1 MRGTRWLILVA
12 ILAILGGVGVTYRL
26 QQRILQQ
33 HAPPKPKPL
42 PRELNSTREDWHY
55 SQSDAKRTI
64 VEIQAKKFGQ
74 SADNSHVLLEDVELR
89 IFHQDGSE
97 YDLVHSA
104 QAEFS
109 PSDKRLFSEGQVEIT
124 LGLPAEGQPTHTPV
138 SIRSSGVTFYSDT
151 GKAETER
158 PASFTFEHGDGTC
171 VGASYDPSTREL
183 HMNSQ
188 AVVNWKAPGPHAK
201 PMKIEAGTLV
211 YKEASATIWLI
222 PWARLTRENTL
233 VEAGPTTVTLQN
245 GIIHQVDALAAHGT
259 DSYPNRRLQY
269 AADHL
274 WVDFDDNG
282 EVQKIAGAPNARLVS
297 TADVS
302 ETAVTADRVDMFFTT
317 VNNES
322 VLTNALV
329 NGNGVV
335 VSKPLAASKTA
346 KDRADLPET
355 RILRSQVIHMRM
367 RPGGKELDALETDS
381 PGSLE
386 FLPNRPT
393 QHHRTLDGGRFW
405 IKYGPGNR
413 LESFR
418 TIDAR
423 TRTDPTPEERRRNRP
438 PVFTRSRNLL
448 AQFDPKTSQM
458 SRMEQWDDF
467 SYEGGDRKA
476 RAAKATLDSGINQ
489 IVLETAARMW
499 DATGSTSAD
508 VIHLD
513 ERTGNFTAEGHVN
526 SSRLP
531 EKQKKTSDLLSG
543 DEPLQGLAQKMTS
556 ADHNRRIRYEGNVV
570 LWQGADR
577 LQAQRVDI
585 NREARSLAAE
595 GNVFTQFH
603 EEQDQDTSKEG
614 QPVGKGSGAPAGPPV
629 FTTVRAADLVYTE
642 ADRQAHYRG
651 GVVLNRPRLQVK
663 ADDLTAFLAES
674 GADSR
679 LEKALGEGHVEI
691 VQTTPQRTRTG
702 LGQHAEYYTADDR
715 IVLRGAQAQ
724 LVDSLRGNARG
735 GELTYFSND
744 DRLLVNG
751 SASQP
756 AVSRI
761 RRK

>member
-12 ILAILGGVGVTYRL
+12 ILAILGGVGVTHRL

-183 HMNSQ
+183 HMNS
-188 AVVNWKAPGPHAK
+188 
-201 PMKIEAGTLV
+201 
-211 YKEASATIWLI
+211 
-222 PWARLTRENTL
+222 L

-405 IKYGPGNR
+405 IKYGTGNR

-438 PVFTRSRNLL
+438 PVF
-448 AQFDPKTSQM
+448 
-458 SRMEQWDDF
+458 
-467 SYEGGDRKA
+467 
-476 RAAKATLDSGINQ
+476 
-489 IVLETAARMW
+489 
-499 DATGSTSAD
+499 
-508 VIHLD
+508 
-513 ERTGNFTAEGHVN
+513 
-526 SSRLP
+526 
-531 EKQKKTSDLLSG
+531 
-543 DEPLQGLAQKMTS
+543 
-556 ADHNRRIRYEGNVV
+556 
-570 LWQGADR
+570 
-577 LQAQRVDI
+577 
-585 NREARSLAAE
+585 
-595 GNVFTQFH
+595 
-603 EEQDQDTSKEG
+603 
-614 QPVGKGSGAPAGPPV
+614 
-629 FTTVRAADLVYTE
+629 
-642 ADRQAHYRG
+642 
-651 GVVLNRPRLQVK
+651 
-663 ADDLTAFLAES
+663 
-674 GADSR
+674 
-679 LEKALGEGHVEI
+679 
-691 VQTTPQRTRTG
+691 
-702 LGQHAEYYTADDR
+702 
-715 IVLRGAQAQ
+715 
-724 LVDSLRGNARG
+724 
-735 GELTYFSND
+735 
-744 DRLLVNG
+744 
-751 SASQP
+751 
-756 AVSRI
+756 
-761 RRK
+761 

>member
-245 GIIHQVDALAAHGT
+245 GIIHQVDALAA
-259 DSYPNRRLQY
+259 
-269 AADHL
+269 
-274 WVDFDDNG
+274 
-282 EVQKIAGAPNARLVS
+282 
-297 TADVS
+297 DVS

-405 IKYGPGNR
+405 IKYGTGNR

-629 FTTVRAADLVYTE
+629 FTTVRAAD
-642 ADRQAHYRG
+642 
-651 GVVLNRPRLQVK
+651 
-663 ADDLTAFLAES
+663 
-674 GADSR
+674 
-679 LEKALGEGHVEI
+679 
-691 VQTTPQRTRTG
+691 
-702 LGQHAEYYTADDR
+702 
-715 IVLRGAQAQ
+715 
-724 LVDSLRGNARG
+724 
-735 GELTYFSND
+735 
-744 DRLLVNG
+744 
-751 SASQP
+751 
-756 AVSRI
+756 
-761 RRK
+761 